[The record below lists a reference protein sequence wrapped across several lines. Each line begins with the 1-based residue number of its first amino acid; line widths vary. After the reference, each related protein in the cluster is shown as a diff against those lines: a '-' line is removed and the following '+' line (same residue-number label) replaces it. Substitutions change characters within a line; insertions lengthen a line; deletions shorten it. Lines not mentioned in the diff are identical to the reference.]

1 MKLELKHIAC
11 YLPFDLQYKGE
22 YGGVSTMR
30 KLEYCRPYNKE
41 TDSFTDEIGVDGYFI
56 QYIKPLLLP
65 ISCLTEEIEHN
76 GERFVPIIK
85 IAKMFG
91 IGDIERC
98 EVDGEVQYGW
108 ESKGFDDSQGYSFAY
123 HKDGIFGVWP
133 DCVDGEPLYT
143 YCSYSAIQ
151 KLAEWHIDFQ
161 GLLPAGLAVDKREVK
176 HG

>member
-56 QYIKPLLLP
+56 QYIKPLLYP

-76 GERFVPIIK
+76 GERFVPIERVK
-85 IAKMFG
+85 DDMGNKWADVCEDWVSFLLDDIANADN
-91 IGDIERC
+91 I
-98 EVDGEVQYGW
+98 
-108 ESKGFDDSQGYSFAY
+108 
-123 HKDGIFGVWP
+123 
-133 DCVDGEPLYT
+133 
-143 YCSYSAIQ
+143 IQ
-151 KLAEWHIDFQ
+151 KCPHDMWEHFVSYHIDVFA
-161 GLLPAGLAVDKREVK
+161 LIPAGLAVDKREVK